1 MDVPFWIYFI
11 VAGIIISAYMA
22 VKTGRE
28 EREREQREIEK
39 EGEIYIERIEK
50 EREKKIKRLSASE

>member
-50 EREKKIKRLSASE
+50 EKEKKIKRLSASE